1 MPYMFEL
8 VSTGKIDPGDVV
20 SHVLPLSE
28 AKHGYDIFDTKM
40 DDCIKVVLNL
50 KKTEVTGM
58 EYALHEVLE
67 VQEMTAFKTLC
78 LTKSK
83 TMKAL
88 VSDPKLKAIM
98 QRRR

>member
-1 MPYMFEL
+1 
-8 VSTGKIDPGDVV
+8 
-20 SHVLPLSE
+20 
-28 AKHGYDIFDTKM
+28 
-40 DDCIKVVLNL
+40 
-50 KKTEVTGM
+50 M
-58 EYALHEVLE
+58 EYASHEVLE

-98 QRRR
+98 QQDVDITTRQLQEFASILSNAKHE

>member
-1 MPYMFEL
+1 
-8 VSTGKIDPGDVV
+8 
-20 SHVLPLSE
+20 
-28 AKHGYDIFDTKM
+28 
-40 DDCIKVVLNL
+40 
-50 KKTEVTGM
+50 M

-88 VSDPKLKAIM
+88 VSDPNLKEIM
-98 QRRR
+98 QQDVDTTTRQLQEFASILSNAKHE

>member
-1 MPYMFEL
+1 
-8 VSTGKIDPGDVV
+8 
-20 SHVLPLSE
+20 
-28 AKHGYDIFDTKM
+28 
-40 DDCIKVVLNL
+40 
-50 KKTEVTGM
+50 M

-98 QRRR
+98 QQDVDITTRQLQEFASILSNAKHE